1 MPITKDGCIKNGM
14 AEIARIG
21 LKVKKAED
29 KVLKAR
35 KEKKGQKGIDLM
47 EKRLF
52 EMKKLEVLLSKKT
65 QQCKPK
71 ICKLNPGI
79 ITGCRTE
86 S

>member
-14 AEIARIG
+14 AEMARFG

-29 KVLKAR
+29 KVVKAR
-35 KEKKGQKGIDLM
+35 KDKRAKKDIDLM
-47 EKRLF
+47 EKILF
-52 EMKKLEVLLSKKT
+52 ELKKEEVLLSKRT
-65 QQCKPK
+65 QHCKPK
-71 ICKLNPGI
+71 ICKPNPRI